1 VNFIRPIRLLFTNL
15 SDSKTAL
22 FSSEGNVVIKSIRCC
37 NRSGRNIRLNLQ
49 VIALLENPVQEAFIA
64 ENLLIL
70 PNQTTDLLAII
81 YGNASEV
88 VEHRLLDGDSLVCY
102 SDGYDNNFDC
112 IISGY
117 EEVED
122 IENII

>member
-1 VNFIRPIRLLFTNL
+1 MNFIRPIRLLFNNL
-15 SDSKTAL
+15 RDAKTVL

-37 NRSGRNIRLNLQ
+37 NKSGRNIRLNLQ
-49 VIALLENPVQEAFIA
+49 AKALLENPIQEAFIA

-81 YGNASEV
+81 YGNSSEV

-102 SDGYDNNFDC
+102 SDGYDNKFDC

-117 EEVED
+117 EEVETVA
-122 IENII
+122 

>member
-1 VNFIRPIRLLFTNL
+1 MNFIKPIRLLFSNL

-37 NRSGRNIRLNLQ
+37 NRSGSNIRLNLQ
-49 VIALLENPVQEAFIA
+49 VVALLETPLQEAFIA

-81 YGNASEV
+81 YGGTSEV
-88 VEHRLLDGDSLVCY
+88 VEHRLFDGDSLVCY
-102 SDGYDNNFDC
+102 SDGYDHKFDC
-112 IISGY
+112 IITGY
-117 EEVED
+117 EEVESVA
-122 IENII
+122 

>member
-1 VNFIRPIRLLFTNL
+1 MNFIRPIRLYFNNL

-22 FSSEGNVVIKSIRCC
+22 FNSEGNVVIKSIRCC

-49 VIALLENPVQEAFIA
+49 VIALLESPIQEAFIA

-81 YGNASEV
+81 YGGASEV
-88 VEHRLLDGDSLVCY
+88 VEHRLFDGDSLICY
-102 SDGYDNNFDC
+102 SDGYDDKFDC
-112 IISGY
+112 IITGY
-117 EEVED
+117 EEVES
-122 IENII
+122 IV

>member
-1 VNFIRPIRLLFTNL
+1 MNFIKPIRLLFNNL

-49 VIALLENPVQEAFIA
+49 VIALLESPIQEAFIA

-70 PNQTTDLLAII
+70 ANQTTDLLAII
-81 YGNASEV
+81 CGEASEV
-88 VEHRLLDGDSLVCY
+88 VEHRLLDGDSLICY
-102 SDGYDNNFDC
+102 SGGYDDKFSC
-112 IISGY
+112 IITGY
-117 EEVED
+117 EEVER
-122 IENII
+122 IV

>member
-1 VNFIRPIRLLFTNL
+1 MNFIRPIRLLFNNL
-15 SDSKTAL
+15 GDAKTVL
-22 FSSEGNVVIKSIRCC
+22 FSSEGKVVIKSIRCC
-37 NRSGRNIRLNLQ
+37 NKSGRNIRLNLQ
-49 VIALLENPVQEAFIA
+49 VKALLENPIQEAFIA

-81 YGNASEV
+81 YGNSSEV

-102 SDGYDNNFDC
+102 SDGYDNKFDC

-117 EEVED
+117 EEVETVA
-122 IENII
+122 

>member
-49 VIALLENPVQEAFIA
+49 VIALLEDPIQEAFIQ

-81 YGNASEV
+81 YSNSSEV
-88 VEHRLLDGDSLVCY
+88 VEHRLFDGDSLICY
-102 SDGYDNNFDC
+102 SDGYDDKFDC

-117 EEVED
+117 EEVET
-122 IENII
+122 IT

>member
-1 VNFIRPIRLLFTNL
+1 MNFIKPIRLLFNNL

-49 VIALLENPVQEAFIA
+49 VIALLESPIQEAFIV

-70 PNQTTDLLAII
+70 ANQTTDLLAII
-81 YGNASEV
+81 CGEASEV
-88 VEHRLLDGDSLVCY
+88 VEHRLLDGDSLICY
-102 SDGYDNNFDC
+102 SGGYDDKFSC
-112 IISGY
+112 IITGY
-117 EEVED
+117 EEVEKFC
-122 IENII
+122 

>member
-1 VNFIRPIRLLFTNL
+1 MNFIKPIRLLFNNL

-49 VIALLENPVQEAFIA
+49 VIALLESPIQEAFIV

-70 PNQTTDLLAII
+70 ANQTTDLLAII
-81 YGNASEV
+81 CGEASEV
-88 VEHRLLDGDSLVCY
+88 VEHKLLDGDSLICY
-102 SDGYDNNFDC
+102 SGGYDDKFSC
-112 IISGY
+112 IITGY
-117 EEVED
+117 EEVER
-122 IENII
+122 IT